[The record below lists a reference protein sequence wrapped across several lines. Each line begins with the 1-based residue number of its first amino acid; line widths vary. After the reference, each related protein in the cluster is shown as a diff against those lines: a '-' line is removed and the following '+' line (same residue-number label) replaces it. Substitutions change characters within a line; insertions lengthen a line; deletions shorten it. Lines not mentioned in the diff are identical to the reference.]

1 MPMTQNDK
9 RIMTDMRIEER
20 FRCLSEASF
29 EAIAIHDSGRIIEV
43 NSAFTEIFGY
53 TYPEIIGM
61 HLLQFAAP
69 QSHDSV
75 LQNILTGYEGPYEAE
90 CLRKNGSIF
99 AAEIRCKNILHQGRM
114 ASVAAI
120 RDITWIKK
128 ADEELRKNHSN
139 LLSLYRVSAAIS
151 QTISLDKL
159 FDIVLDTV
167 TGLDIFNAERKGG
180 IFIVEGNRM
189 RLVSHLG
196 HSDVF
201 LEHHKNMKVGECLC
215 GLAVKT
221 GEIIISG
228 NSSQDDRHTIKY
240 PGIYSHGHII
250 IPLKAR
256 YTVVG
261 VLYLYLPADFDIDD
275 SKLNLLASIGNQI
288 GIAIDNS
295 RLYEETKASSLHDP
309 LTGHANR
316 RIMDILFE
324 KYLAVARRSGTLLS
338 VIMLDID
345 HFRTYNDTLGHAS
358 GDRLLAGLGKLLLN
372 TIRETDLAVRYGGEE
387 FLILLPETDLIRA
400 SEIAERIRRVVDESL
415 AVTVS
420 LGVASYSPETN
431 KQEKILEKADK
442 ALSLAKHNG
451 RNRVEIS

>member
-1 MPMTQNDK
+1 
-9 RIMTDMRIEER
+9 MRIDER

-29 EAIAIHDSGRIIEV
+29 EAIAIHDSGRIMEV

-53 TYPEIIGM
+53 EYPEIIGM
-61 HLLQFAAP
+61 HLLQFAGP
-69 QSHDSV
+69 QSQDSV
-75 LQNILTGYEGPYEAE
+75 LQNILTGYEGPYEAV
-90 CLRKNGSIF
+90 CIRKNGSNF
-99 AAEIRCKNILHQGRM
+99 TAEIRSKNILHQGRM

-139 LLSLYRVSAAIS
+139 LLSLCKVSAAIS
-151 QTISLDKL
+151 RTISLHKL

-189 RLVSHLG
+189 SLVSHLG
-196 HSDVF
+196 HSEVF

-221 GEIIISG
+221 GEIIICR
-228 NSSQDDRHTIKY
+228 NSSQDSRHTIKY

-261 VLYLYLPADFDIDD
+261 VLYLYLPADFDIDENR
-275 SKLNLLASIGNQI
+275 LHLLSSIGSQI

-295 RLYEETKASSLHDP
+295 RLYEETKASSLLDP
-309 LTGHANR
+309 LTGLANR
-316 RIMDILFE
+316 RIMDIFLE
-324 KYLAVARRSGTLLS
+324 KYFAVAQRSGTPLS

-345 HFRTYNDTLGHAS
+345 HFKTYNDTLGHAS
-358 GDRLLAGLGKLLLN
+358 GDRLLANLGKLLLN
-372 TIRETDLAVRYGGEE
+372 IIRETDLAVRYGGEE
-387 FLILLPETDLIRA
+387 FLILLPETDLIGA
-400 SEIAERIRRVVDESL
+400 AKIAERIREVIDASL

-420 LGVASYSPETN
+420 LGVASYSHGIN
-431 KQEKILEKADK
+431 KQEKILKKADE
-442 ALSLAKHNG
+442 ALSVAKHNG